1 MKTYYTEDS
10 GIKCPFCK
18 VKNYYYGNS
27 LKKCKHLQQGYFD
40 KVSLKHKWVFDPKAK
55 GFKPNFTI
63 KHMTPQE
70 NKNVLPTGRMSK
82 MFNRI

>member
-1 MKTYYTEDS
+1 MTKYTID
-10 GIKCPFCK
+10 GNVICPFCK
-18 VKNYYYGNS
+18 VKNYFVGNS

-70 NKNVLPTGRMSK
+70 NKYVQPTGRMSK